1 MQEECQELK
10 VEVANLKMKLD
21 DDDRAE
27 SGNSL
32 FAEVTGSTVCHFY
45 IMLHSCQVEDKR
57 IAAERKLIS
66 LQTKY
71 SSLEKAY
78 QVAKQQINKHKV
90 LYYLP
95 DHDNL

>member
-1 MQEECQELK
+1 MD
-10 VEVANLKMKLD
+10 LD
-21 DDDRAE
+21 NDRAE

-32 FAEVTGSTVCHFY
+32 FAEVTVLCSVFY
-45 IMLHSCQVEDKR
+45 FTAVLHQVEDKR

-78 QVAKQQINKHKV
+78 RMAKQQINKHKV
-90 LYYLP
+90 SISFLIT
-95 DHDNL
+95 

>member
-32 FAEVTGSTVCHFY
+32 FAEVTGSTVYHFY
-45 IMLHSCQVEDKR
+45 IMLHLVR
-57 IAAERKLIS
+57 
-66 LQTKY
+66 
-71 SSLEKAY
+71 
-78 QVAKQQINKHKV
+78 
-90 LYYLP
+90 
-95 DHDNL
+95 

>member
-32 FAEVTGSTVCHFY
+32 FAEVTGSTGCRFY

-71 SSLEKAY
+71 SSLEKGY

-95 DHDNL
+95 DYNNS